1 MSTLV
6 RVLIGACAGML
17 GGGALGYYGK
27 CTSGTC
33 PLTATPLRGA
43 MFGAL
48 LGAAVGL
55 SISTSGCSKCNSDAA
70 DAPPAPANAQI
81 VQITT
86 AEQFKSQVLEAA
98 KPVLVDFYA
107 DWCAP
112 CKALAPTIALLAGEY
127 AGRVQF
133 AKVNGDQLG
142 ELLREHKI
150 EGYPTVLIFG
160 GSSVE
165 RFVGLRKVDE
175 YRAALDAAVSS
186 QNKGAK

>member
-1 MSTLV
+1 MSTV
-6 RVLIGACAGML
+6 IRVLIGACAGML
-17 GGGALGYYGK
+17 GGGALGYFGK

-48 LGAAVGL
+48 FGVVVGL

-70 DAPPAPANAQI
+70 AGPPGSANAQI

-86 AEQFKSQVLEAA
+86 AEQFKSQVLEAD

-107 DWCAP
+107 DWCPP

-127 AGRVQF
+127 AERVQF
-133 AKVNGDQLG
+133 AKVNGDRLAG
-142 ELLREHKI
+142 LLREHKI
-150 EGYPTVLIFG
+150 EGYPTVLIFSG
-160 GSSVE
+160 GMPVK
-165 RFVGLRKVDE
+165 RVVGLRKADE
-175 YRAALDAAVSS
+175 YRAALDAAVSL
-186 QNKGAK
+186 QNKGA